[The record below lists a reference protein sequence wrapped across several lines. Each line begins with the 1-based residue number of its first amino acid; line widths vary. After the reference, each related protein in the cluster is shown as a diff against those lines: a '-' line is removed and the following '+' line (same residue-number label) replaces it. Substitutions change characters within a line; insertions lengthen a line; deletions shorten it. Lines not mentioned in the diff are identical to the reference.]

1 MQNMFM
7 YNRAK
12 YQVIWAK
19 NKNFLKGGGG
29 NGSSQAIYGAN
40 SPVFVGLAKELF
52 ELLRSTLC

>member
-1 MQNMFM
+1 M

-19 NKNFLKGGGG
+19 NKNILKGGGG
-29 NGSSQAIYGAN
+29 DNGSSQAIYGAN

-52 ELLRSTLC
+52 ELLRSTFC

>member
-1 MQNMFM
+1 MFM

-19 NKNFLKGGGG
+19 NKNILKGGGG
-29 NGSSQAIYGAN
+29 DNGSSQAIYGAN

-52 ELLRSTLC
+52 ELLRSTFC

>member
-19 NKNFLKGGGG
+19 NKNFLKGGGATVPPKLYMVQIAQ
-29 NGSSQAIYGAN
+29 S
-40 SPVFVGLAKELF
+40 L
-52 ELLRSTLC
+52 